1 MRTSD
6 LEWTSLSTCHWSS
19 LKLLTADVVAEDE
32 VGVEYLDPAVAC
44 VHHVYFALSAHGEA
58 AGLDKALLSCGN
70 KQIVKPSRYTN
81 FTFFFHFY
89 LEFVEN

>member
-1 MRTSD
+1 M
-6 LEWTSLSTCHWSS
+6 
-19 LKLLTADVVAEDE
+19 VAEDE